1 MQTSL
6 SEPHSESLRHKCN
19 LLLFFLTIFKTDDWI
34 TKIPTEAKT
43 AAQHCAPP
51 PRLNMPSFIHDLN
64 LWIQKDIWLWLW
76 LLCEIS
82 LRASSCYL
90 PNSPLMDD
98 VKCAVLSIV
107 PVVKNAENSWL
118 RIRINSKSYPKAE
131 LSVKFK
137 CRSIDCFFL
146 SNPTNKQTNQANCV
160 TSLMFE
166 TAETR
171 SSSQ

>member
-1 MQTSL
+1 MQSDRWTFFSLTFKLFFLETAKCKPHSVNLTLSL
-6 SEPHSESLRHKCN
+6 SDTNVIYCC
-19 LLLFFLTIFKTDDWI
+19 FFLTIFKTDDWI
-34 TKIPTEAKT
+34 TKIPTEAKM

-118 RIRINSKSYPKAE
+118 RIWINSKSYPKAE

-137 CRSIDCFFL
+137 CRSIDCFF
-146 SNPTNKQTNQANCV
+146 
-160 TSLMFE
+160 
-166 TAETR
+166 
-171 SSSQ
+171 

>member
-1 MQTSL
+1 MIAEHFSLWLSSFFSWKLQNANLTQWTSL
-6 SEPHSESLRHKCN
+6 WFSDTNVIYCC
-19 LLLFFLTIFKTDDWI
+19 FLTIFKTDDLI

-64 LWIQKDIWLWLW
+64 LWIQKDIWLWL
-76 LLCEIS
+76 LSEIS

-118 RIRINSKSYPKAE
+118 RIWINSKSYPKAE
-131 LSVKFK
+131 PSVKFK
-137 CRSIDCFFL
+137 CRSIDWFF
-146 SNPTNKQTNQANCV
+146 
-160 TSLMFE
+160 
-166 TAETR
+166 
-171 SSSQ
+171 